1 MLNMLYNNPMIKI
14 KTIRYLFEA
23 ILGINLLIITRIL
36 GLKLSSKIF
45 SWVFSNLGPKLNIS
59 NQAKENLLIAFP
71 NIKDPEIKTIIF
83 KMWENIGMVAAEFFH
98 LRKIS
103 EERNT
108 RIKVI
113 GEEYIN
119 KYKNNGVIFVSGHF
133 ANWEIIPLILRN
145 YRNNVGGIY
154 RHSNN
159 FFVNDWVVRQRYKN
173 TTPIQIRKGSSG
185 AREMLNLLKENG
197 AIAMLVDQK
206 LSSGVRVKFFG
217 SDAMTSDGAASL
229 AIKYNYPVIPM
240 NVERTKGSNFKVSF
254 HPEIKINKTSDKQND
269 IKIFSTEINKFLEQ
283 CITKKPEGWFWIHN
297 RWDKKFNLN

>member
-1 MLNMLYNNPMIKI
+1 
-14 KTIRYLFEA
+14 
-23 ILGINLLIITRIL
+23 
-36 GLKLSSKIF
+36 
-45 SWVFSNLGPKLNIS
+45 
-59 NQAKENLLIAFP
+59 
-71 NIKDPEIKTIIF
+71 
-83 KMWENIGMVAAEFFH
+83 MWKNIGMVAAEFFH

-103 EERNT
+103 KERNT
-108 RIKVI
+108 RIQVI

-145 YRNNVGGIY
+145 YRDNVGGIY

-159 FFVNDWVVRQRYKN
+159 FFVNNWVVRQRYKN

-185 AREMLNLLKENG
+185 AREMLNLLKEKG

-206 LSSGVRVKFFG
+206 LSSGVRVNFFG

-269 IKIFSTEINKFLEQ
+269 IKIFTTEINKFLEK

>member
-1 MLNMLYNNPMIKI
+1 M
-14 KTIRYLFEA
+14 
-23 ILGINLLIITRIL
+23 
-36 GLKLSSKIF
+36 
-45 SWVFSNLGPKLNIS
+45 GPKLNIS

-71 NIKDPEIKTIIF
+71 NIKDRDINTIIF
-83 KMWENIGMVAAEFFH
+83 KMWKNLGMVAAEFFH

-103 EERNT
+103 EERNS
-108 RIKVI
+108 RIKVT

-159 FFVNDWVVRQRYKN
+159 FFVNNWVVRQRYKN
-173 TTPIQIRKGSSG
+173 TTPIQIKKGSSG
-185 AREMLNLLKENG
+185 AREMLNLLRKNG

-206 LSSGVRVKFFG
+206 LSSGVRVNFFG

-254 HPEIKINKTSDKQND
+254 HPEIKVNKTSDKQND
-269 IKIFSTEINKFLEQ
+269 IKAFTTEINKFLEK
-283 CITKKPEGWFWIHN
+283 CITKNPEGWFWIHN